1 MANTLEIVIK
11 ATDKASKEIGNIS
24 KGIDGLKGFAS
35 AAFTGVGVAAGAA
48 VAAVGAVGA
57 AMGKLAVDALPL
69 QGISGAFEGITGD
82 AEAMLSALREGSQG
96 MATNRDLMMSYN
108 QAAQLVGKEFA
119 DKLPDAMQ
127 YLTKVA
133 SATGQDMGFM
143 IDSLVKGVGRMSP
156 MIIDNLGIQVS
167 LEEATARAAEMFGV
181 EAEELTKTQQQAGM
195 MDVVLQKL
203 KDNTASMPEVA
214 GTAAQQWAALGVTFK
229 NTKDSI
235 GLALIPALQSIMVP
249 LSGLIETILP
259 QLVGWFEERAIPA
272 IQNIA
277 GAIGIFFA
285 DLANG
290 RGPIEG
296 LKDAL
301 WKMLPPELAAKIT
314 GIIDKV
320 AEFAAKIQEFVSEH
334 AEAFKAAL
342 IAIGAVI
349 AGAAVAGAI
358 LSIAGTIAALAN
370 PITLIIVA
378 IGLLAAAWTEN
389 WGGIREKMAAVWAW
403 LQPILKLIRD
413 WLAVNLPIAIQALT
427 DFWTN
432 TLLPAIQDV
441 WTFIQN
447 DLVPLFAALWELL
460 KVAGTLA
467 ITALTGLWQNVLLPA
482 LRKVWEFIQNNV
494 VPIFNRLNTAVGG
507 VSGAVSSVIGWI
519 DRMAEKLR
527 NISLPDWL
535 TPGSPTPFEMG
546 LRGISAALKDLSAA
560 QLPEFNAQL
569 NVNRSGAAA
578 QAAGGTQQAPG
589 RGGNEYHLHIHT
601 SAPTENIMADFAVLQ
616 ALAG

>member
-11 ATDKASKEIGNIS
+11 ATDKASKEISGIGKSIS
-24 KGIDGLKGFAS
+24 GLKGVAG
-35 AAFTGVGVAAGAA
+35 AALAGVGVAAAA
-48 VAAVGAVGA
+48 AAAAVGAVGV

-69 QGISGAFEGITGD
+69 QGIEGAFTGITGD
-82 AEAMLSALREGSQG
+82 AEGMLAALQKGSQG
-96 MATNRDLMMSYN
+96 MITNRDLMMSYN
-108 QAAQLVGKEFA
+108 TAAQLVGKQFA
-119 DKLPDAMQ
+119 DQLPDAMN

-133 SATGQDMGFM
+133 SATGQDMGYM
-143 IDSLVKGVGRMSP
+143 MDSLVKGVGRLSP
-156 MIIDNLGIQVS
+156 MILDNLGIQVS

-181 EAEELTKTQQQAGM
+181 EADELDKAQQQAGM
-195 MDVVLQKL
+195 MDVVLEKL
-203 KDNTASMPEVA
+203 KTNTASMPEVA
-214 GTAAQQWAALGVTFK
+214 GTAAQQWAALGVTFQ

-235 GLALIPALQSIMVP
+235 GLALIPALQSIMES
-249 LSGLIETILP
+249 LSGLINNMLP
-259 QLVGWFEERAIPA
+259 SLVDWFEGKAVPA
-272 IQNIA
+272 IQKVA
-277 GAIGIFFA
+277 DAIGIFFE
-285 DLANG
+285 DIANG

-389 WGGIREKMAAVWAW
+389 WGGIREKMAVVWAW

-507 VSGAVSSVIGWI
+507 VSGAVESVIGWI
-519 DRMAEKLR
+519 DRMAERLR
-527 NISLPDWL
+527 NVKLPDWL
-535 TPGSPTPFEMG
+535 TPGSPTPFEIG
-546 LRGISAALKDLSAA
+546 LRGIADALQDISTA

-569 NVNRSGAAA
+569 NINRTGGAAA
-578 QAAGGTQQAPG
+578 LAAQGPLQ
-589 RGGNEYHLHIHT
+589 GGNQYHLHINT
-601 SAPTENIMADFAVLQ
+601 SAPTENIIADFAVLQ